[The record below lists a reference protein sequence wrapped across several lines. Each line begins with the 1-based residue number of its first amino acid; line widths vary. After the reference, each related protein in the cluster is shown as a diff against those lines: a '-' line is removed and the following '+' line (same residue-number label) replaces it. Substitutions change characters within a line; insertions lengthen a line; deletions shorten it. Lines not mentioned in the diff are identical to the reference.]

1 MGASKHQD
9 PRAVLAK
16 NLKALLAHGGIN
28 QSQLAGKAG
37 ISHTTIGRV
46 LKGSHAPDLDTLSA
60 IASVFS
66 LTPWQMLVPHLD
78 PSNPPVLQAATAQER
93 ELYERLRQAA
103 ELLPPRKAQ

>member
-1 MGASKHQD
+1 MGRFKEQN
-9 PRAVLAK
+9 PRATLAQ
-16 NLKALLAHGGIN
+16 NLKALMQHGELN
-28 QSQLAGKAG
+28 RSQLAGKAG

-46 LKGSHAPDLDTLSA
+46 LKESHAPDLDTLSA
-60 IASVFS
+60 LAGVFA
-66 LTPWQMLVPHLD
+66 LTPWQILVPHLD